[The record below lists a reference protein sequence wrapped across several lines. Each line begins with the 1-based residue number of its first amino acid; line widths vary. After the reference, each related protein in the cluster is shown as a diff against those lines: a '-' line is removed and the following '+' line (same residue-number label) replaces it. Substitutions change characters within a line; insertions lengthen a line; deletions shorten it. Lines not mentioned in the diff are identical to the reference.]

1 MHFFC
6 CVSEQKVIDCHRFF
20 RVHKGKGVCVVLC
33 RVLLCVRVL
42 IFGWVF
48 PSQDF
53 FIYMVPI
60 RFLDS
65 IAQLFNFLFNF
76 LSNIRS
82 PPTICALD

>member
-1 MHFFC
+1 MHFFVAL
-6 CVSEQKVIDCHRFF
+6 VSKRLSIATVSFECA
-20 RVHKGKGVCVVLC
+20 KGKVFVLC
-33 RVLLCVRVL
+33 RVRVL

-60 RFLDS
+60 GFLDS
-65 IAQLFNFLFNF
+65 IAQLFNFLFNS
-76 LSNIRS
+76 LSNVLS